1 MSQTAVP
8 PQSASTPDPQLL
20 GKAPVDPAVSEAGR
34 LLCAGT
40 YLDPRFRDR
49 VIDELYVHDERVVA
63 PSYGIDAARV
73 LGHALRARRDELIW
87 SAAVV
92 AVWVGAASATDGWF
106 PTRFLLPC
114 LLLSAA
120 AWAVRATRSA
130 PVLRVPARLLQLY
143 ARLLMGFLLLTT
155 AMAPLIRA
163 KDSLLDS
170 WFVESV
176 HWAVQTLD
184 LQFRLLPLE
193 WQYKLYF
200 DPDDDTWLQSPYV
213 TLGLLLLLAVLVGLR
228 HERTARTMSG
238 PLSREHY
245 ADLARDPAERSPGSR
260 LRLVRELIR
269 GEQHWPVVMYATANP
284 FCGAGMPFR
293 PWHLSVELR
302 PRTDIGP
309 EGPHAVG
316 NEEILRR
323 VLPLVEALRVPSA
336 HGAAQVAAA
345 VLDRLRELV
354 VDECVFLP
362 VKGLR
367 RREDVPV
374 DADEFEEHR
383 AGAIEEGGEKRR
395 HFLRIRVGGW
405 DEDIV
410 VTVFV
415 RVHTQGGMLMLEVAP
430 HVLRP
435 VRRSFQEAD
444 DTAQRFGRDNAVAL
458 SLRAVVDA
466 PRALVVA
473 VAALARGLVSGW
485 RAVTAVSARARP
497 TGPEAAVRELG
508 ADPDASLFQ
517 AMDVDRYL
525 KTIQDRVARGVQL
538 ALYEA
543 GWQTAE
549 FEQKAVNLGQG
560 AVYIQSM
567 HNSAVGIGDSNTV
580 STSTGAAGG
589 DKEPKRAKT

>member
-8 PQSASTPDPQLL
+8 PQSAHAPDPHLL
-20 GKAPVDPAVSEAGR
+20 GKTPVDPAVSEAGR

-73 LGHALRARRDELIW
+73 LAHALRARRGELGW

-92 AVWVGAASATDGWF
+92 GVWAGAALATDGWF
-106 PTRFLLPC
+106 PTRWLVPC

-120 AWAVRATRSA
+120 AWAVRATRAS
-130 PVLRVPARLLQLY
+130 PVLRAPARLLQLY
-143 ARLLMGFLLLTT
+143 ARLLLGSLLLTT

-163 KDSLLDS
+163 NQGAADN
-170 WFVESV
+170 WFVEFV
-176 HWAVQTLD
+176 HETVRTLD
-184 LQFRLLPLE
+184 LQYRLLPPE
-193 WQYKLYF
+193 WQYRLYF
-200 DPDDDTWLQSPYV
+200 ETYSDTWLQSSYA
-213 TLGLLLLLAVLVGLR
+213 TLGLLLLLAVIVGLR
-228 HERTARTMSG
+228 NERTARTMAG

-245 ADLARDPAERSPGSR
+245 ADLARDPAERSAGPR
-260 LRLVRELIR
+260 LRLLRELIR
-269 GEQHWPVVMYATANP
+269 GEQHWPLVMYATAKP

-302 PRTDIGP
+302 PRSDLGP
-309 EGPHAVG
+309 EEPQAVG

-323 VLPLVEALRVPSA
+323 VIPLVEALRVPSP
-336 HGAAQVAAA
+336 HGSPRAAAA
-345 VLDRLRELV
+345 VLDRLRELA

-362 VKGLR
+362 VSGLR
-367 RREDVPV
+367 RREDVPFG
-374 DADEFEEHR
+374 AAEFEEHR
-383 AGAIEEGGEKRR
+383 AGAVEEGGEKRR

-435 VRRSFQEAD
+435 VHRKFQEAD
-444 DTAQRFGRDNAVAL
+444 DTAPPFGRDNAVAL
-458 SLRAVVDA
+458 SLRALADT
-466 PRALVVA
+466 PQALAAA
-473 VAALARGLVSGW
+473 VAALARGVVSGW
-485 RAVTAVSARARP
+485 RALTAGSARKRP
-497 TGPEAAVRELG
+497 AGPETAVRELG

-538 ALYEA
+538 ALDEA

-549 FEQKAVNLGQG
+549 FEQKAVHLGQG
-560 AVYIQSM
+560 AVYIGSV
-567 HNSAVGIGDSNTV
+567 HHSAVGIGDGNSV
-580 STSTGAAGG
+580 SASAGG
-589 DKEPKRAKT
+589 ADGERGPKRAKT